1 MSASVLTRRSIEGDQ
16 ATSRD
21 ADRIRAAGARA
32 LQINT
37 GAGCHLDAEMI
48 ERALPSLRPEPG
60 SVLVMPQFVLAA
72 AARMTAATSFRPRLH
87 RHVAGRR
94 RGRRGVD
101 RDVVAN
107 RGGAPGLCLTGATAR

>member
-48 ERALPSLRPEPG
+48 ERALTSLRPEPG
-60 SVLVMPQFVLAA
+60 SVLVMPQFSL
-72 AARMTAATSFRPRLH
+72 
-87 RHVAGRR
+87 GRR
-94 RGRRGVD
+94 REND
-101 RDVVAN
+101 
-107 RGGAPGLCLTGATAR
+107 GGDFFRP

>member
-72 AARMTAATSFRPRLH
+72 AARMTAATSFGLDCIGTWL
-87 RHVAGRR
+87 VGSA
-94 RGRRGVD
+94 V
-101 RDVVAN
+101 VVA
-107 RGGAPGLCLTGATAR
+107 LITM